1 MRNHISTLA
10 LLTALSLAGCES
22 HGAHLTGEPTPPPPY
37 PKAVNIPLDPA
48 LQKQARA
55 EIESAF
61 HSPDEIVRAHA
72 LETAKD
78 LRLTDADGTIID
90 ALRDHSVL
98 VRKAAA
104 MAAGELKIQAAADRL
119 PELLAAEGSSDD
131 PIGSEQE
138 RMAGIFA
145 LHKLG
150 NTQYSHE
157 FEQTAFDSRTPIRG
171 ETAFILGL
179 IGDQSATPILLKMMQ
194 KDKDPNVKLQAG
206 EALWRMG
213 DERGED
219 ALLAGTVSSYASDE
233 MLSLLALAEPRN
245 PIVLGHVEGLF
256 SSDYLEVRLVAA
268 RAAGMLGSDEGYG
281 VAAEGSKST
290 DPRQRALAAMA
301 FGGIGRADSQSY
313 LSRMLKDS
321 NADVRLATADAL
333 MEIAQRAVV
342 LQQGT
347 WPTAVPA
354 RG

>member
-1 MRNHISTLA
+1 MKNRTITIA
-10 LLTALSLAGCES
+10 LFAALSIAGCEGG
-22 HGAHLTGEPTPPPPY
+22 GATHMPGQPTPPPAY
-37 PKAVNIPLDPA
+37 PKAANVPIDPA
-48 LQKQARA
+48 LQKQARG

-78 LRLTDADGTIID
+78 LRLADADGVIVD
-90 ALRDHSVL
+90 ALRDRSVL

-104 MAAGELKIQAAADRL
+104 MAAGELQIQAAAPRL
-119 PELLAAEGSSDD
+119 PELLAAEASSDD
-131 PIGSEQE
+131 PISSEQE

-150 NTQYSHE
+150 DTQYSHE
-157 FEQTAFDSRTPIRG
+157 FEKTAFDARTPIRG

-179 IGDQSATPILLKMMQ
+179 LGDKSAIPILVKMVQ

-219 ALLAGTVSSYASDE
+219 ALLAGTISSYASDQ

-245 PIVLGHVEGLF
+245 TIVLGHIEGLF

-281 VAAEGSKST
+281 VAIQGTKSM

-301 FGGIGRADSQSY
+301 FGGIARADAQPY
-313 LSRMLKDS
+313 LGQLLKD
-321 NADVRLATADAL
+321 NNPDVRLAAAGAL
-333 MEIAQRAVV
+333 MEIAQK
-342 LQQGT
+342 
-347 WPTAVPA
+347 P
-354 RG
+354 